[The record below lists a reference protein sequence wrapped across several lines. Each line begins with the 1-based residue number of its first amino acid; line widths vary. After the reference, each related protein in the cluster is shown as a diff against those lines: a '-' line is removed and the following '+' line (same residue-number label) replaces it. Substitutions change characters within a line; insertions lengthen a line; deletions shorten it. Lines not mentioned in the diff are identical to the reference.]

1 LRKKPPTG
9 HCERSEAISL
19 LKISISYQIASSSR
33 RGGTPRHDDEGL
45 FPHPAKNYKKEFPK
59 MGTFKVETLCFQ
71 EIFSHLPFPKVG
83 LCSLIIFVL
92 A

>member
-1 LRKKPPTG
+1 LREKPPTG

-59 MGTFKVETLCFQ
+59 LGTFKLRLYAFRKFFP
-71 EIFSHLPFPKVG
+71 IFPSRR
-83 LCSLIIFVL
+83 
-92 A
+92 